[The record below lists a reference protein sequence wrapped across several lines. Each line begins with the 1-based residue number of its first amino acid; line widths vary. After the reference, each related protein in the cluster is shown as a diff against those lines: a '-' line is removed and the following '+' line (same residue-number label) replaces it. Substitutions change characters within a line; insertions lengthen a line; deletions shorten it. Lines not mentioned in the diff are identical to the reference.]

1 MRKIRKYKK
10 TNVGAGTAAL
20 AAARKSL
27 TERFQLQVDQLN
39 YTRFADAFVVGRTWV
54 RLQRLP
60 DGEDW
65 VARERLV
72 DEHPG
77 DAHHRGTAVVALSVE
92 LPGPPEDEL
101 VFADLSAVSLKN
113 KLQCWRLSPPA

>member
-1 MRKIRKYKK
+1 
-10 TNVGAGTAAL
+10 
-20 AAARKSL
+20 
-27 TERFQLQVDQLN
+27 
-39 YTRFADAFVVGRTWV
+39 V

-72 DEHPG
+72 NDHPG

-101 VFADLSAVSLKN
+101 VFADLLRRAVAEPNVVPVGVARPRDALRDDVARLLVRPSLSG
-113 KLQCWRLSPPA
+113 RA

>member
-1 MRKIRKYKK
+1 M
-10 TNVGAGTAAL
+10 
-20 AAARKSL
+20 
-27 TERFQLQVDQLN
+27 
-39 YTRFADAFVVGRTWV
+39 

-113 KLQCWRLSPPA
+113 KLQCWRLSTPA